1 MSYAAKYLQA
11 NGQSCTIIRDPTS
24 PSYISLKKVSNST
37 TDLGMR
43 EAFWE
48 GLILANSNLVSGEI
62 FQIGN
67 DKYLTMSTITDKT
80 TGELYVSAAKTNAT
94 LTHSRKEEAADTSGN
109 ITETWTALH
118 SNISAYGQIV
128 TAELRRTDPGLV
140 DNAKYVFQLPK
151 NIGVQA
157 MDRLI
162 YNGID
167 YQVESVDDIALLG
180 VVRAQLSIDIRA

>member
-1 MSYAAKYLQA
+1 
-11 NGQSCTIIRDPTS
+11 
-24 PSYISLKKVSNST
+24 
-37 TDLGMR
+37 MR